1 MMKSITDVTLA
12 THLKGLAQPRTA
24 PAQQIGDKI
33 AQALKTSIAGVNQ
46 SQIVADRA
54 AENIVAGDTKNLHEA
69 MIRLEEADISLRMM
83 VQVRNKAVEAYQE
96 VMRMQV

>member
-1 MMKSITDVTLA
+1 MMKNIMDVTLA
-12 THLKGLAQPRTA
+12 TQLKSLAQPRNA
-24 PAQQIGDKI
+24 PAQQIGDKF
-33 AQALKTSIAGVNQ
+33 AEALKSSLAGVNQ
-46 SQIVADRA
+46 AQVTADRA
-54 AENIVAGDTKNLHEA
+54 AENIVAGDTKDLHEA

>member
-1 MMKSITDVTLA
+1 LKS
-12 THLKGLAQPRTA
+12 
-24 PAQQIGDKI
+24 
-33 AQALKTSIAGVNQ
+33 SIAGINQ
-46 SQIVADRA
+46 AQITADRA

-96 VMRMQV
+96 MMRMQV